1 MSRKVAHDRDHDMP
15 LRFWVGPFAE
25 LTHPSFKN
33 LVCVKA
39 CVFAQQRMRQRRND
53 RFGWMIQCEV
63 ARHELRGFVA
73 PVLPIE
79 SI

>member
-1 MSRKVAHDRDHDMP
+1 MP
-15 LRFWVGPFAE
+15 LRFWVGPFVE

-33 LVCVKA
+33 LVCVKT
-39 CVFAQQRMRQRRND
+39 CVFAQQRMRQSGND
-53 RFGWMIQCEV
+53 RFRWMTQCEV
-63 ARHELRGFVA
+63 ARHELRRLVD